1 MGGGG
6 GDNLSKKKDSTSGSQ
21 LINMHDGSSSVNL

>member
-6 GDNLSKKKDSTSGSQ
+6 GDNLSKKKDSTSGSH